1 MAQQHHDPADV
12 LTRHLRE
19 RATEF
24 LRALRLHRGAATPEE
39 SAEAA
44 RALRRAARRISAGL
58 YTFQPL
64 LDPAWSQTLGPE
76 LAWVSG
82 TLSQE
87 DACATRLTRL
97 LEALHRLSG
106 PAVPT
111 PPAARSPRRP
121 SASAEAPA
129 SAGSAPGGRTASP
142 GGEPPHPAEYGQ
154 ETSARGHAAGV
165 SAATRPA
172 AADPTGSPAKSAA
185 QPAPDTRATSPADA
199 PRSASGVRAD
209 TTAPR
214 TSGGPASAVASTDGR
229 LSAPVGDGLGTAT
242 RPAAPDASGA
252 PAAVAAQP
260 APDGRGTSADAG
272 PGGAARLTGEA
283 AASPGGRPSTSAE
296 GSPGTP
302 VPARTPG
309 VPATRHAPV
318 APAPAAD
325 APSDVLRPAA
335 PAPGA
340 QAPVRAAGARP
351 AVARRAATVTAT
363 VPAPDDRRAADRPRT
378 GGEPGTAGRP
388 RAGGEPGTAGRPRT
402 DDARTAAGEART
414 AAHDARPRA
423 AGAQRDGAG
432 GGRAPLTVGAAKAGA
447 LLERQLTLARTR
459 AHSSALQALGSARF
473 HAVADQVA
481 VLASEVPLAAAAEGA
496 DLRPLADAARERLAD
511 AVAALPL
518 LTAGSPYNAEALVH
532 GLSPDPAPHPQDAPW
547 HQVRLLLRLHRYAQE
562 VLHPDAG
569 DDLRLRA
576 AGEALDRHRD
586 AAEAAA
592 AAAHAARTPRIAPA
606 TAYALGVL
614 HADQRHEVE
623 AARYAFQRAW
633 QKPPAGTP

>member
-1 MAQQHHDPADV
+1 M
-12 LTRHLRE
+12 
-19 RATEF
+19 
-24 LRALRLHRGAATPEE
+24 
-39 SAEAA
+39 
-44 RALRRAARRISAGL
+44 
-58 YTFQPL
+58 
-64 LDPAWSQTLGPE
+64 
-76 LAWVSG
+76 
-82 TLSQE
+82 
-87 DACATRLTRL
+87 
-97 LEALHRLSG
+97 
-106 PAVPT
+106 
-111 PPAARSPRRP
+111 
-121 SASAEAPA
+121 
-129 SAGSAPGGRTASP
+129 
-142 GGEPPHPAEYGQ
+142 
-154 ETSARGHAAGV
+154 
-165 SAATRPA
+165 
-172 AADPTGSPAKSAA
+172 
-185 QPAPDTRATSPADA
+185 
-199 PRSASGVRAD
+199 
-209 TTAPR
+209 
-214 TSGGPASAVASTDGR
+214 
-229 LSAPVGDGLGTAT
+229 GTAT
-242 RPAAPDASGA
+242 RPAAAPDASGA

-272 PGGAARLTGEA
+272 PRGAARLTGEA
-283 AASPGGRPSTSAE
+283 AASPGGRPPSPAE

-302 VPARTPG
+302 VPALTPG
-309 VPATRHAPV
+309 IPATRHAP
-318 APAPAAD
+318 ATPASPAD
-325 APSDVLRPAA
+325 APSDVPRPAPTA
-335 PAPGA
+335 AA
-340 QAPVRAAGARP
+340 QAPLRATGARP

-363 VPAPDDRRAADRPRT
+363 VPAPDDRHAADRPRA
-378 GGEPGTAGRP
+378 GGEPRTVGRP
-388 RAGGEPGTAGRPRT
+388 RAGGEPGATDRPRP
-402 DDARTAAGEART
+402 DDAR
-414 AAHDARPRA
+414 
-423 AGAQRDGAG
+423 
-432 GGRAPLTVGAAKAGA
+432 RAPLTVGAAKAGA

-562 VLHPDAG
+562 VLRPDAG
-569 DDLRLRA
+569 DDPRLRA